1 MQIFGGEIMVSVQ
14 SFGATQEVTGSCHIL
29 HVNGK
34 NIMIDCGMFQG
45 EDEEKNEKPFDF
57 DPSEIDYLLVTHGHL
72 DHVGR
77 IPKLIKDGFKGS
89 IYATEATM
97 DLAYIIL
104 MDSAKIMRE
113 DYATRYKKAL
123 RQNRAKKLQKPIYSP
138 LDVEKTFNQITWVNP
153 QYDKYY
159 TLCEGVSFV
168 FRNAGHILG
177 SAFIELSYTQKGVS
191 KSIVFS
197 GDIGNNN
204 KLVLPNL
211 QKCSRANYLYVEST
225 YGDREHQSIKKT
237 IREFKK
243 VIIDTLEKKG
253 NVLIP
258 SFAIE
263 RTQEI
268 LCILKDMYENNELPK
283 CKIFLDSP
291 MATKATQVYKK
302 YSDELS
308 VKCQSNIDK
317 DGAIFKFDALIY
329 TLTPEA
335 SKGINNIKSR
345 AIIIAGSGMCNGG
358 RIIHHFKHRIWD
370 KKNAVIFVGYQ
381 AEGTLGREIVE
392 GAKWINIYGEDII
405 VKASIHTINGF
416 SAHADQK
423 GILRWISKIKKLK
436 KVFLVH
442 GEKESQ
448 KKLKSVI
455 ETELNI
461 KTAIVKYEEKVPL

>member
-1 MQIFGGEIMVSVQ
+1 MTIRSY
-14 SFGATQEVTGSCHIL
+14 GATQEVTGSCHLITYDD
-29 HVNGK
+29 K
-34 NIMIDCGMFQG
+34 KIMVDCGLFQG
-45 EDEEKNEKPFDF
+45 EEEEKNEAPFDF
-57 DPSEIDYLLVTHGHL
+57 NPAEIDYLLITHGHL

-77 IPKLIKDGFKGS
+77 IPKLIKEGFNGT

-104 MDSAKIMRE
+104 MDSAKIMSE
-113 DYATRYKKAL
+113 DFKTRYKKAL
-123 RQNRAKKLQKPIYSP
+123 RQNRAKRLQKAIFSP
-138 LDVEKTFNQITWVNP
+138 LDVEKTFMQIKWVNP
-153 QYDKYY
+153 QYDQ
-159 TLCEGVSFV
+159 TMELCEGVRCT
-168 FRNAGHILG
+168 FRDAGHILG
-177 SAFIELSYTQKGVS
+177 SAFIELDYKEGKKRKT
-191 KSIVFS
+191 IVFS

-211 QKCSRANYLYVEST
+211 QKCSKANYLYVEST

-243 VIIDTLEKKG
+243 VVIDTLNHRG

-268 LCILKDMYENNELPK
+268 LCILKEMYDKGELPR
-283 CKIFLDSP
+283 CKVYLDSP
-291 MATKATQVYKK
+291 MATRTTEVYKK
-302 YSDELS
+302 YAPDLTS
-308 VKCQSNIDK
+308 KCQRNLEEE
-317 DGAIFKFDALIY
+317 GAVFDFESLTY
-329 TLTPEA
+329 TTTPEA
-335 SKGINNIKSR
+335 SKAINEVNSR

-358 RIIHHFKHRIWD
+358 RIIHHFKHRIWNRH
-370 KKNAVIFVGYQ
+370 NAVIFVGYQ
-381 AEGTLGREIVE
+381 AVGTLGREIVE
-392 GAKWINIYGEDII
+392 GAEWINIYGEDII

-423 GILRWISKIKKLK
+423 GLIRWICKIKKLQ

-448 KKLKSVI
+448 KVLQRVLKKKCDKEV
-455 ETELNI
+455 
-461 KTAIVKYEEKVPL
+461 KIVKYAKEVQL